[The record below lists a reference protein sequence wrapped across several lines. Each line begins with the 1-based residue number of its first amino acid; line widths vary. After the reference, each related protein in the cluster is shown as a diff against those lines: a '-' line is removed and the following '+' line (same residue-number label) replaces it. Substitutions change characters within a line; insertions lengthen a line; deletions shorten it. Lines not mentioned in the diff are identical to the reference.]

1 MFERF
6 TEKAIKTVMLAQEE
20 SRRFGHKFIGSEQI
34 LLGLIGV
41 GGSLRWTLKAAGLDL
56 QSTRLEVEK
65 IIGRENTP
73 SPIELPFTP
82 RAKRVLELSWDEA
95 KKRNHKKIDAEHLLL
110 ALIRENEGVAAR
122 VFENM
127 NVDISKLSKATI
139 ALFDRSEPDKS
150 DELDDSDPFF
160 MK

>member
-1 MFERF
+1 MFEKF
-6 TEKAIKTVMLAQEE
+6 TEKAIKTIMLAQEE
-20 SRRFGHKFIGSEQI
+20 SRRLGHRFVGSEQL

-41 GGSLRWTLKAAGLDL
+41 GGNLRWTLKAAGLDL
-56 QSTRLEVEK
+56 QSTRVVVEK
-65 IIGRENTP
+65 IIGRKNKP
-73 SPIELPFTP
+73 VPIELPFTP

-95 KKRNHKKIDAEHLLL
+95 KQRNHKKIDAEHLLL

-127 NVDISKLSKATI
+127 NIDTSKLSKATI
-139 ALFDRSEPDKS
+139 ALFDRSEPD
-150 DELDDSDPFF
+150 EPDDSDPFL